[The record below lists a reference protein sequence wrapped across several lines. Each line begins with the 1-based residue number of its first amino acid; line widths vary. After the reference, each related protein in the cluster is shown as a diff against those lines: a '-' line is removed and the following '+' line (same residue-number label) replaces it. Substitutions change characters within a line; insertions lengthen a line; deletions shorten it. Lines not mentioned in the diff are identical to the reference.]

1 MPNWHTPTPFVYT
14 TGVSFCLQMLE
25 GFAHQLLRGQ
35 METEVHELLD
45 TLTMEVTS
53 PPPSP
58 NTLP

>member
-1 MPNWHTPTPFVYT
+1 
-14 TGVSFCLQMLE
+14 MLE

-53 PPPSP
+53 PPPPQTPSP
-58 NTLP
+58 NTLPYHPTPLP